1 MIYTPMTRKA
11 MKLAYDAHHGQLD
24 KAGVPY
30 VFHPLHLA
38 ESMTDETSCTVA
50 LLHDVVEDTS
60 LTFEDLQAAGFP
72 ETVLAP
78 LRLLTHAKEVPY
90 MDYIHAL
97 KDDPVA
103 RRVKLADLAHNSDT
117 SRLEVLP
124 QGAAYKLELYRQSTA
139 LLTALEKGE

>member
-38 ESMTDETSCTVA
+38 ESMPDEVSCTVA
-50 LLHDVVEDTS
+50 LLHDVVEDTAV
-60 LTFEDLQAAGFP
+60 TFEDLQAAGFP
-72 ETVLAP
+72 EAVLAP

-90 MDYIHAL
+90 MEYIHAL
-97 KDDPVA
+97 KDDPIA
-103 RRVKLADLAHNSDT
+103 RKVKLADLAHNSDT

-124 QGAAYKLELYRQSTA
+124 EGAARKLELYRRSVE
-139 LLTALEKGE
+139 LLSALEREN